1 MKLKVL
7 TAAVV
12 LFAGFEGA
20 GAASAAAQ
28 EQRAAERDAA
38 ASERWR
44 SWRNYNRYPGPI
56 PTPEEWEAPAGPI
69 RIGLQVGHWRA
80 SEAPNELRRIRYNG
94 TRWRETAEWEANLAI
109 ARLAG
114 AELEALGY
122 EVDLLPAVVPPG
134 YRAHLFI
141 SIHADGSDSPA
152 ASGYRVSAPRRDAT
166 GRAEAAARVLRETY
180 GAATGLRQLPVST
193 RRMRNY
199 YAFNYRRYEH
209 ALHPMTIAL
218 IIETGF
224 MTNARDR
231 EIILGAPE
239 RAARGIVEAVK
250 AFPVTRLPAAPTP
263 GRQDGQRQDGQRQD
277 R

>member
-1 MKLKVL
+1 MKLTVL

-12 LFAGFEGA
+12 LFAGFEGP
-20 GAASAAAQ
+20 GVGRAAAQ
-28 EQRAAERDAA
+28 EQSAAEREA

-44 SWRNYNRYPGPI
+44 RWRNYNRYPGRI
-56 PTPEEWEAPAGPI
+56 PTPEEWEPPAGPI
-69 RIGLQVGHWRA
+69 RIALQAGHWRA
-80 SEAPNELRRIRYNG
+80 DEAPRELRRIRYNG

-122 EVDLLPAVVPPG
+122 EVDILPAVVPPD

-141 SIHADGSDSPA
+141 SIHADGSESPA

-166 GRAEAAARVLRETY
+166 GRAEDAARVLRDTY
-180 GAATGLRQLPVST
+180 GAATGLRNLPVAT
-193 RRMRNY
+193 RRMQNY

-224 MTNARDR
+224 MTSARDR
-231 EIILGAPE
+231 RIILGAPE

-250 AFPVTRLPAAPTP
+250 AYPVTALP
-263 GRQDGQRQDGQRQD
+263 GR
-277 R
+277 

>member
-1 MKLKVL
+1 MKLTVL

-12 LFAGFEGA
+12 MLAGFDGL

-28 EQRAAERDAA
+28 EQSAAERDAA

-44 SWRNYNRYPGPI
+44 RWRDYNRYPGPI
-56 PTPEEWEAPAGPI
+56 PTPEDWVPPAGPI

-80 SEAPNELRRIRYNG
+80 DEAPSELRRIRYNG

-141 SIHADGSDSPA
+141 AIHADGSDSPA
-152 ASGYRVSAPRRDAT
+152 ASGYRVASPRRDAT
-166 GRAEAAARVLRETY
+166 GRAEDAARVLREAY

-209 ALHPMTIAL
+209 ALHPMTIAV

-224 MTNARDR
+224 MTNAGDR

-250 AFPVTRLPAAPTP
+250 AFPVTRQPAAPTT
-263 GRQDGQRQDGQRQD
+263 GRQNGQR
-277 R
+277 

>member
-1 MKLKVL
+1 MKLTAL

-12 LFAGFEGA
+12 LFAGFEGSGA
-20 GAASAAAQ
+20 GNAAAQ
-28 EQRAAERDAA
+28 EQRATERDAA

-44 SWRNYNRYPGPI
+44 RWRDYNRYPGRI
-56 PTPEEWEAPAGPI
+56 PTPEEWVPPDGPV
-69 RIGLQVGHWRA
+69 RIGLQAGHWRA
-80 SEAPNELRRIRYNG
+80 AEAPQELRRIRNNG
-94 TRWRETAEWEANLAI
+94 TRWRETAEWEANLVI

-122 EVDLLPAVVPPG
+122 EVDILPAIVPPG

-141 SIHADGSDSPA
+141 SIHADGSESPA
-152 ASGYRVSAPRRDAT
+152 ASGYRVAAPRRDAT
-166 GRAEAAARVLRETY
+166 GRAEDAARVLREAY
-180 GAATGLRQLPVST
+180 GAATGLKNLPIST

-209 ALHPMTIAL
+209 ALHPMTIGL

-239 RAARGIVEAVK
+239 RAARGIVEGVK
-250 AFPVTRLPAAPTP
+250 AFTVTAPPAARTT
-263 GRQDGQRQDGQRQD
+263 GR
-277 R
+277 